1 MIKLLAILLS
11 VVMMFS
17 SGTGEKAL
25 SPEEQKVADYVEE
38 NEKELLDSM
47 EEGFATSSGMT
58 CTSSIKP
65 EGRGFIIQLN
75 INELED
81 VSGETRTVLQETY
94 DGIQGT
100 FDSLLAD
107 MQTELPELQ
116 YFQILVCEKD
126 GDILAKIE
134 AKD

>member
-94 DGIQGT
+94 DGMQGT